1 MANTNTSEKK
11 QDKKEKKLMTG
22 TNTVSGSGSP
32 TAGGGVKSRE
42 DYYNDVYGKAKT
54 AVDEQHASRLATDT
68 DTKTRINEAID
79 KAAAASTGRY
89 QTQIDNAPRES
100 RVQFDQNAVR
110 DAVAKKQVQ
119 ERLANMGVTDS
130 GLNSSM
136 QTAMA
141 IQKQRADNTVR
152 SEERAKIQ
160 AAQDAINQIMAESD
174 SKKAEQGIAID
185 RATADWYNQVMAQLP
200 TQAYGLAND
209 SYSFDKTMENEE
221 INRNWNAEQAKLNRD
236 FQASEADKNRSFTTA
251 ERVASQNW
259 QAGQDQIARDWQAGE
274 NQAAR
279 DAAGNNGGNAVSRAD
294 VVQQLMDQYGYTP
307 EQANAASYRIMPSED
322 PATNMFYDAINSGY
336 SDQEAQIYVN
346 AGGGEKGEDAVA
358 DNAAATADS
367 FVNGL
372 NLKVTG
378 WNTFWSN
385 QDDDGEIVASKV
397 KGLLEN
403 NPQFKK
409 MSAVQQNATKAATVG
424 RMIASNWNKDGDA
437 TDNDVRLKV
446 ACNQLGVDYHAA
458 KAYYDAYY

>member
-32 TAGGGVKSRE
+32 TAGGGVKSRD

-185 RATADWYNQVMAQLP
+185 RATADWYNQLMAQLP

-236 FQASEADKNRSFTTA
+236 FQASEADKNRSFTTS
-251 ERVASQNW
+251 EREEAQRWSESQNDYARIAKEY
-259 QAGQDQIARDWQAGE
+259 QAIRERE
-274 NQAAR
+274 NAIGRAKN
-279 DAAGNNGGNAVSRAD
+279 AISSETYFNNNAYKNPDGSFEFEDEVFKDYKDYVIWKLQR
-294 VVQQLMDQYGYTP
+294 QY
-307 EQANAASYRIMPSED
+307 NED
-322 PATNMFYDAINSGY
+322 ESFDE
-336 SDQEAQIYVN
+336 EALYELFDEYGI
-346 AGGGEKGEDAVA
+346 G
-358 DNAAATADS
+358 
-367 FVNGL
+367 
-372 NLKVTG
+372 
-378 WNTFWSN
+378 
-385 QDDDGEIVASKV
+385 
-397 KGLLEN
+397 
-403 NPQFKK
+403 
-409 MSAVQQNATKAATVG
+409 
-424 RMIASNWNKDGDA
+424 
-437 TDNDVRLKV
+437 
-446 ACNQLGVDYHAA
+446 
-458 KAYYDAYY
+458 